1 MRKREN
7 EELKEK
13 LKRFEVIS
21 FSDRKEP
28 HVSYDLHELVTPI
41 KQSTSLINR

>member
-1 MRKREN
+1 MRKKEN

-28 HVSYDLHELVTPI
+28 NVSYD
-41 KQSTSLINR
+41 